1 MKLFPIPRKA
11 SRQIPSLSI
20 LRFEQNME
28 KFSLDFSDFGS
39 VGLMKLFH
47 HPFSLVFLT
56 LCASAPLRESSAV
69 DFEKDIFPIFEANCH
84 DCHGPDK
91 DKASLRLDQRAS
103 MLKGGDT
110 GLPTLVPGDWEGS
123 FLMEVVTHLDEDMAM
138 PPKGDKLSDED
149 IALLEEWVKSGADW
163 PGQMDAQ
170 MEEGTNLWS
179 FQPVERPEVP
189 EGGTNPVDAFL
200 NAKLAEAG
208 LAANGETDLR
218 SLVRRAS
225 IVLTGLPP
233 TPDKV
238 ESFIQQGS
246 VDRKKAYQ
254 DLVDELM
261 DSPHFG
267 ERWAQHWLDVIR
279 WAETNGSEA
288 NLYRKNAWIYRDYV
302 VRAFNEDLPYN
313 QFIKEQIAGDQYGVG
328 EATGFLVAGP
338 HVPAATVGREPTA
351 IRQARADRIDEIMQT
366 VGASMLG
373 MTVSCARCHNHKF
386 DPISIQD
393 YYSLTAVFQGVEF
406 GGRWPEYS
414 EDHPRRERA
423 AEIQKELYKH
433 RSLLAKEAGQW
444 EENWGGFTEMRF
456 RPKKTK
462 ALRIEFDQ
470 KAIGVDEL
478 QVYGPRQQN
487 ENFALASSGAEL
499 KTDDA
504 MTKPGNY
511 LSNANDGNFGTM
523 AWRTLPQEDKKK
535 KPWVEVHFPEAKE
548 VNRFRYSSN
557 REYYF
562 ETDYLERKN
571 TGYFSGFKISALQED
586 GTWQEV
592 AKSGWAKELLKRDP
606 KLAEASKALH
616 EQIEILKEEGPRH
629 SFVGRFQK
637 PKVTRV
643 LQRGSPEN
651 PRDEVMPAGFAML
664 SGDLGLNSKSSD
676 PERRKRF
683 AEWLAQE
690 DHPLTARVMVN
701 RMWHHLFGM
710 GIVPTGS
717 DFGFAGALP
726 SHPELLD
733 WLAAEFMSPTQTE
746 AAPWSMK
753 AMIRTIVM
761 SEAFQRSS
769 QPTDNGMNVDAGTA
783 LLWRYPPQRV
793 EAEVIRDG
801 ILQAS
806 DKLDRTI
813 GGRSF
818 RIHNEKK
825 TYAQWEVVDNHGT
838 ETWRRMLYQERMR
851 RVDDKMFTAFDFPD
865 CGQVRAK
872 RPVST
877 TPLQALNLMNSNF
890 VVEQSDF
897 IAERAKKDAGEN
909 LDSQISRIFELLLNR
924 QPSQDELAACRGVE
938 LKLVARTLINSN
950 EFAFLP

>member
-1 MKLFPIPRKA
+1 M
-11 SRQIPSLSI
+11 RQIHRIQFFSVLTLGAFTSLREASAVE
-20 LRFEQNME
+20 FEQ
-28 KFSLDFSDFGS
+28 
-39 VGLMKLFH
+39 
-47 HPFSLVFLT
+47 
-56 LCASAPLRESSAV
+56 
-69 DFEKDIFPIFEANCH
+69 DILPIFEANCI

-123 FLMEVVTHLDEDMAM
+123 FLMEVVTHLDEEMAM
-138 PPKGDKLSDED
+138 PPKGDKLSGED
-149 IALLEEWVKSGADW
+149 IALLKKWVEEGARW
-163 PGQMDAQ
+163 PGQMDATV
-170 MEEGTNLWS
+170 EEGTDLWS
-179 FQPVERPEVP
+179 FKPVERPSVP
-189 EGGTNPVDAFL
+189 GEGNPVDAFL
-200 NAKLAEAG
+200 KAKLDEAG
-208 LAANGETDLR
+208 LEANDKADLR
-218 SLVRRAS
+218 SLIRRAS

-233 TPDKV
+233 TPERV

-246 VDRKKAYQ
+246 ADRETAYRE
-254 DLVDELM
+254 LVDELM
-261 DSPHFG
+261 ASPHFG

-302 VRAFNEDLPYN
+302 VRAFNEDLPYD
-313 QFIKEQIAGDQYGVG
+313 QFIREQIAGDQYGVG

-351 IRQARADRIDEIMQT
+351 IRQARADRMDEIMQT

-414 EDHPRRERA
+414 DDHPRRERA
-423 AEIQKELYKH
+423 QEIQNQMHEH
-433 RSLLAKEAGQW
+433 RSLLSKEAGQW
-444 EENWGGFTEMRF
+444 EENWGGFTELRF
-456 RPKKTK
+456 RPRKTK

-478 QVYGPRQQN
+478 QVFGPENPN
-487 ENFALASSGAEL
+487 ENFALSSSGAKL

-504 MTKPGNY
+504 MTKPGNK
-511 LSNANDGNFGTM
+511 LAKANDGEFGTM
-523 AWRTLPQEDKKK
+523 AWRTVAQEDKTK
-535 KPWVEVHFPEAKE
+535 KPWVEVHFPNEKE
-548 VNRFRYSSN
+548 VNQFRYSSN

-562 ETDYLERKN
+562 ETDYLEKKN
-571 TGYFSGFKISALQED
+571 YGKFSGFKVSALQED
-586 GTWQEV
+586 GTWKEIG
-592 AKSGWAKELLKRDP
+592 KTGWAKELLNRDP
-606 KLAEASKALH
+606 KLAEASTKLH
-616 EQIEILKEEGPRH
+616 ELIDQLKEEGPRH

-637 PKVTRV
+637 PGVTHV

-664 SGDLGLNSKSSD
+664 DGDLGLDSKTPD
-676 PERRKRF
+676 AERRKQF
-683 AEWLAQE
+683 AEWLASE
-690 DHPLTARVMVN
+690 NHPLTARVMTN
-701 RMWHHLFGM
+701 RIWHHVFGM

-717 DFGFAGALP
+717 DFGFAGAKPTL
-726 SHPELLD
+726 PELLD
-733 WLAAEFMSPTQTE
+733 WLAAEFMEPTQTE

-753 AMIRTIVM
+753 AMIRLLVL

-769 QPTDNGMNVDAGTA
+769 EPVEASLQVDSGSA

-806 DKLDRTI
+806 GKLDRTI

-825 TYAQWEVVDNHGT
+825 TYAQWEVVDNHGP

-851 RVDDKMFTAFDFPD
+851 RVDDQMFTAFDFPD

-890 VVEQSDF
+890 VVDQSKL
-897 IAERAKKDAGEN
+897 IANRAVKDAAGNTEAH
-909 LDSQISRIFELLLNR
+909 ITRIFELLLNR
-924 QPSQDELAACRGVE
+924 QPNENELTACREVAPH
-938 LKLVARTLINSN
+938 LVARSLINSN